1 MRAFNELKVHHK
13 LLIPNL
19 LNIVLLVAVLF
30 FFLNSRSMIKMLSMD
45 QNITNTT
52 VNNIQTVSDK
62 ITGYIHNDMSYN
74 DLNTQYGT
82 LLHNIHNDKMSSRLH
97 RMWGDIIHIN
107 SLREKNITIAHNI
120 NTLLNTSILQSNT
133 YISNMVKKLSV
144 EITHQP
150 QAAQPTQTAQSAQTA
165 QPAQPVQPGVTPLE
179 ILVIGG
185 ANNNTSFAYQLKVA
199 FARMQSD
206 IDKRQTF
213 LTLLDQGLT
222 NVNKDIKHLA
232 GTPFQSLAQKAKE
245 SLLAVKDLAN
255 SYIENVNSELA
266 LQRAIAADIN
276 ASSKDMQSIQNRS
289 NDKHFSMLRGY
300 FRNMLIMI
308 LTVCLLGIAITGWIR
323 RSVGNTLREI
333 ILGLSGASREVNLAS
348 GQLSQASQSLA
359 EGATEQA
366 ASIEQIS
373 ASLEEIS
380 AMTKGNAK
388 HAGEADSL
396 MQDAKHTFEAANS
409 SMRLLTASME
419 EISKASEETSKI
431 IKTIDEIAFQTN
443 LLALNAAVE
452 AARAGEAG
460 AGFAV
465 VADEV
470 RNLAMRAAE
479 AAKNTTVLIEGTVK
493 KVRDGSGL
501 VTKTSEAFGELG
513 DSTAKVATLI
523 VEIATASKEQSLG
536 IDQVSTGMNQTEQVI
551 QKNSANAE
559 QTAAASKEMNS
570 QAEQMKGLVARLVAL
585 VGTDRR
591 EASAGLG
598 VVEVR
603 PQVHTGGRA
612 KEVHRSAPTEAPVNR
627 RANGNGSKIAAL
639 EIPFETDGPGDIAGF

>member
-13 LLIPNL
+13 LLIPNI

-30 FFLNSRSMIKMLSMD
+30 FFLNSRTMITKLSTD
-45 QNITNTT
+45 QNRADKSI
-52 VNNIQTVSDK
+52 NNIQKTSYD
-62 ITGYIHNDMSYN
+62 INAYMHRDMSY
-74 DLNTQYGT
+74 DALNSLHGE
-82 LLHNIHNDKMSSRLH
+82 LLHNINNDKATSRLNT
-97 RMWGDIIHIN
+97 MWSGIKKIN
-107 SLREKNITIAHNI
+107 DLRSQNNVIVTKI
-120 NTLLNTSILQSNT
+120 NKLLNTSILQSNS
-133 YISNMVKKLSV
+133 YITNMVKKLS
-144 EITHQP
+144 
-150 QAAQPTQTAQSAQTA
+150 AQTAQTA
-165 QPAQPVQPGVTPLE
+165 QPAQATQPAKPSQPAVTPLE

-185 ANNNTSFAYQLKVA
+185 ANNNTSFAYQLKVV
-199 FARMQSD
+199 FARMQKD
-206 IDKRQTF
+206 ITQKRSF
-213 LTLLDQGLT
+213 LALLDHGLT
-222 NVNKDIKHLA
+222 NVNNDIKHLA
-232 GTPFQSLAQKAKE
+232 GTPFQSLAQKSKE
-245 SLLAVKDLAN
+245 SLLTVKDLAN
-255 SYIENVNSELA
+255 SYIKNVNSELA
-266 LQRAIAADIN
+266 LRNTIAANIN
-276 ASSKDMQSIQNRS
+276 ASSKDIQSIQKLT
-289 NDKHFSMLRGY
+289 NDRHFTMLRGY
-300 FRNMLIMI
+300 FRSMLIMI
-308 LTVCLLGIAITGWIR
+308 LTVCLLGIAITAWIR

-333 ILGLSGASREVNLAS
+333 IQGLSGASREVNLAS

-366 ASIEQIS
+366 ASVEEIS

-388 HAGEADSL
+388 NAGEADSL
-396 MQDAKHTFEAANS
+396 MQDAKQTFEAANS

-479 AAKNTTVLIEGTVK
+479 AAKNTTALIEGTVK

-501 VTKTSEAFGELG
+501 VTKTSESFGELG

-559 QTAAASKEMNS
+559 QTAAASKEMNA

-591 EASAGLG
+591 DASAGTG
-598 VVEVR
+598 GVEVK
-603 PQVHTGGRA
+603 PQVHTAARA
-612 KEVHRSAPTEAPVNR
+612 KEVHRTALTEAPVNR